1 LTGSTE
7 EDNTNISLLD
17 FFVKPPYSEQTMQK
31 WFIILFLLLL
41 SACAD
46 SSKDLHEQF
55 QNNDNLTVLDKKT
68 KLMWAA
74 SDNRSNLTW
83 QEATEYCTTYTGSGY
98 EDWRM
103 PKASELSALY
113 QAGIQKDGKMITISG
128 ERIWASETEDSKG
141 AFCHFLRSGC
151 STGEKVMS
159 ITMRALPVRD
169 STNSVAP
176 ATPLSVTKPQSM
188 EQRLQVL
195 DSLYKQNLL
204 NKEEYDRK
212 KSSILNEL

>member
-1 LTGSTE
+1 
-7 EDNTNISLLD
+7 
-17 FFVKPPYSEQTMQK
+17 MQK

-46 SSKDLHEQF
+46 SSKELHKQF
-55 QNNDNLTVLDKKT
+55 QNNEQLTVLDKKT

-74 SDNRSNLTW
+74 YDNRSNLTW
-83 QEATEYCTTYTGSGY
+83 QEATDYCTSYTGAGY
-98 EDWRM
+98 QDWRM
-103 PKASELSALY
+103 PKASELSALSK
-113 QAGIQKDGKMITISG
+113 AGIKKDGEMIHISG

-169 STNSVAP
+169 SENSASSSSPLPVA
-176 ATPLSVTKPQSM
+176 KPQSI

-195 DSLYKQNLL
+195 DSLYKQKLL

-212 KSSILNEL
+212 KASILNEL

>member
-1 LTGSTE
+1 
-7 EDNTNISLLD
+7 
-17 FFVKPPYSEQTMQK
+17 MQK

-46 SSKDLHEQF
+46 SSIELHKQF
-55 QNNDNLTVLDKKT
+55 QNNDQLTVLDKKT

-83 QEATEYCTTYTGSGY
+83 QEAVDYCTSYTGAGY
-98 EDWRM
+98 QDWRM
-103 PKASELSALY
+103 PNASELSALFE
-113 QAGIQKDGKMITISG
+113 AGIQKDGEMIRITG
-128 ERIWASETEDSKG
+128 ERIWASETEDSRG

-169 STNSVAP
+169 SENSVSSSS
-176 ATPLSVTKPQSM
+176 PLPIAKPQSI
-188 EQRLQVL
+188 EQRLQML
-195 DSLYKQNLL
+195 DSLYKQKLL
-204 NKEEYDRK
+204 NQEEYDRK